1 MAGKKIKGRKRHILV
16 DTLGHVLHAYIH
28 PADWTDS
35 EGGAAL
41 LHQALPALPR
51 LRHLWADSAYQ
62 ECRDWLRWRTAAQIN
77 LEIVTN
83 PAPDSFV
90 VAPRRWVVERTFA
103 WLGRWRRFTKD
114 FEHLPSAT
122 TFLIYFVSA
131 RRLLAH
137 LVFS

>member
-103 WLGRWRRFTKD
+103 WLGRWRRFT
-114 FEHLPSAT
+114 LS
-122 TFLIYFVSA
+122 LIHISEPTRPY
-131 RRLLAH
+131 
-137 LVFS
+137 